1 MVDNLCQLYIRQK
14 TYNQKYR
21 ELKKLNSQ
29 KINDPMKKWANELN
43 TVFSKENIQM
53 PKKTHEK
60 MLTIPGHKRNA
71 NSNQLRFYLSPVR
84 IATSRTQTTTNVGE
98 DAGKRSPH
106 TLLLEM

>member
-1 MVDNLCQLYIRQK
+1 
-14 TYNQKYR
+14 
-21 ELKKLNSQ
+21 
-29 KINDPMKKWANELN
+29 
-43 TVFSKENIQM
+43 
-53 PKKTHEK
+53 